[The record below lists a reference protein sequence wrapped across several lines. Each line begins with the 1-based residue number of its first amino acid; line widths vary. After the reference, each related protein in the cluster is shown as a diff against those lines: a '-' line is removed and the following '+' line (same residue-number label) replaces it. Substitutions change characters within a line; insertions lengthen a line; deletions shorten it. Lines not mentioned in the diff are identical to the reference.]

1 MGSWLD
7 KEEKMKAYK
16 IVKKSNGKYIS
27 CGSGLKEGH
36 ALVLEYKEGEI
47 TVAWEG
53 TVGIFIFTDLQ
64 DALSCYNNPRFS
76 NGDYRIFEV
85 ETLSNTF
92 SPKNL
97 IKDLYDL
104 KGFIF
109 NRLVYRQNLVSPTPY
124 MSYIIPSGTRVCK
137 KIRVGK
143 LIKGGTDESL

>member
-1 MGSWLD
+1 
-7 KEEKMKAYK
+7 MKAYK

-27 CGSGLKEGH
+27 CGSGLEEGH

-64 DALSCYNNPRFS
+64 DALSCYNERNLDAK
-76 NGDYRIFEV
+76 NYGLFEV
-85 ETLSNTF
+85 KTLSNTF
-92 SPKNL
+92 SPKKFIEEIYYL
-97 IKDLYDL
+97 Q
-104 KGFIF
+104 GFIF
-109 NRLVYRQNLVSPTPY
+109 NRLVYHQKLVSPTPY
-124 MSYIIPSGTRVCK
+124 MSYTIPHGTKVCQ

>member
-1 MGSWLD
+1 
-7 KEEKMKAYK
+7 MKAYK
-16 IVKKSNGKYIS
+16 MVKKSNGKYIS
-27 CGSGLKEGH
+27 YGSGLKEGH

-64 DALSCYNNPRFS
+64 DALSCYNNRGFS
-76 NGDYRIFEV
+76 NGGYGLFEV

-92 SPKNL
+92 SPKKL
-97 IKDLYDL
+97 IDKLYYLKDS
-104 KGFIF
+104 IF
-109 NRLVYRQNLVSPTPY
+109 NRLAYQQNLVSKI
-124 MSYIIPSGTRVCK
+124 SKAAYIVPHGTKVCQ